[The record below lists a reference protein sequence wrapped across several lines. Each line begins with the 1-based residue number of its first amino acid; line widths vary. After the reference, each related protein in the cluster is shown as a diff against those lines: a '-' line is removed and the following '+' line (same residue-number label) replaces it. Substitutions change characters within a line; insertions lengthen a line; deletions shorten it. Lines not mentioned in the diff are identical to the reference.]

1 MLISLIFGCSQ
12 GNQDVSADNQE
23 LDQDSYLSKKKYQRK
38 LTEWFRPYQI
48 DVQQGNIITAETVNN
63 LKIGASK
70 QQVTQ
75 LLGTSVLSESTTKDE
90 WLYVYTDAINGVIKK
105 EHKLI
110 LSFKDG
116 KLIDIKQDLKQ
127 QG

>member
-1 MLISLIFGCSQ
+1 MLMSLIFGCSQ
-12 GNQDVSADNQE
+12 AKQDVSADNQG

-48 DVQQGNIITAETVNN
+48 DVQQGNIITAETISN
-63 LKIGASK
+63 LKIGATK

-75 LLGTSVLSESTTKDE
+75 LLGTSVLSESTAKDE
-90 WLYVYTDAINGVIKK
+90 WLYVYTDAINGVVKK
-105 EHKLI
+105 EHTLI